1 MQKEV
6 GKCCNC
12 NKTTWAKNKYG
23 YECLECR
30 CSRVATM
37 KQLNVGDYFMLNK
50 NKEK

>member
-23 YECLECR
+23 YECLVCR
-30 CSRVATM
+30 CSRIATM
-37 KQLNVGDYFMLNK
+37 KQLNNNITLSD
-50 NKEK
+50 ERSE